1 MQFNER
7 VAINVTH
14 SHHLLLLSLGS
25 FKMVKSLAII
35 MGPRIMMAMFV
46 VLLMCFGYVEVKA
59 HNYYVSICTMDFN
72 EKASS
77 LELTFKLIAHDF
89 EEAIREAEN
98 VNLRLG
104 EENQSDQATSII
116 KEYITEHFQVHTD
129 DETKRLNFVGMEVE
143 LDESLYLYF
152 EIQNVK
158 TITEV
163 VVVNTILTDR
173 FDEQE
178 NLFYLNA
185 GQIKISEVFN
195 KSITRREINL

>member
-14 SHHLLLLSLGS
+14 SHHLLSLGS

-46 VLLMCFGYVEVKA
+46 VLLMCCGYVEVKA

-72 EKASS
+72 EKSGS

-89 EEAIREAEN
+89 EEAIRESEN

-104 EENQSDQATSII
+104 EENQSDQSTSII
-116 KEYITEHFQVHTD
+116 KEYITEHFQV
-129 DETKRLNFVGMEVE
+129 
-143 LDESLYLYF
+143 Y
-152 EIQNVK
+152 
-158 TITEV
+158 
-163 VVVNTILTDR
+163 
-173 FDEQE
+173 
-178 NLFYLNA
+178 
-185 GQIKISEVFN
+185 
-195 KSITRREINL
+195 RR

>member
-1 MQFNER
+1 
-7 VAINVTH
+7 
-14 SHHLLLLSLGS
+14 
-25 FKMVKSLAII
+25 
-35 MGPRIMMAMFV
+35 MMAMFV
-46 VLLMCFGYVEVKA
+46 VLVMCFGCVEVKA

-116 KEYITEHFQVHTD
+116 KDYITEHFQVYTD